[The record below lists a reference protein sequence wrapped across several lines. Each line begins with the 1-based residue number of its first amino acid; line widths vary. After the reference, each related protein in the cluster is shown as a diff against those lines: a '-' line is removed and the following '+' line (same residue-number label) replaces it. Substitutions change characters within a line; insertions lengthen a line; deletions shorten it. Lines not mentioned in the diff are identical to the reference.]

1 MTKSGQIDL
10 LKMSDLKKYT
20 GYIRGGSPLGMIKKY
35 STFIEETVLLEDF
48 ICVSAG
54 VRGEM
59 IRLSPLAL
67 IKDTDGIVCDFV

>member
-1 MTKSGQIDL
+1 
-10 LKMSDLKKYT
+10 
-20 GYIRGGSPLGMIKKY
+20 MIKKY
-35 STFIEETVLLEDF
+35 PTFIEETVLLKDF

-67 IKDTDGIVCDFV
+67 IKATDGIVCGFV